1 MSTLAQ
7 KLIAARE
14 ENAIRVARDEQ
25 KRKEYEERRA
35 AEMRTSRMKLVDLIF
50 DSMVDKIERGE
61 LKPRMK
67 IGDYKKRKWITECL
81 DSLTVSGRPRPAPEN
96 FDIFNAMLNKLLAE
110 DLMITVD
117 HSWDGASNDFILV
130 GVEPIIKLK

>member
-1 MSTLAQ
+1 MPTLAE

-50 DSMVDKIERGE
+50 DSMVAKIERGE
-61 LKPRMK
+61 LNPRMK
-67 IGDYKKRKWITECL
+67 IYDCEKRKWIIECFDYIKL
-81 DSLTVSGRPRPAPEN
+81 GRHAPEN

-117 HSWDGASNDFILV
+117 HSWYDAGYDFIIV

>member
-1 MSTLAQ
+1 MPTLAE

-50 DSMVDKIERGE
+50 DSMVAKIERGE

-67 IGDYKKRKWITECL
+67 IGDCNKSKWISECFDYIKL
-81 DSLTVSGRPRPAPEN
+81 GRHAPEN

-117 HSWDGASNDFILV
+117 HSWYDAGYDFIIV

>member
-7 KLIAARE
+7 KLIKARE

-61 LKPRMK
+61 LQPRMK
-67 IGDYKKRKWITECL
+67 IGEFEKRKWISECL
-81 DSLTVSGRPRPAPEN
+81 DSMTATGRPQPEN
-96 FDIFNAMLNKLLAE
+96 FDIFNAMLNRLVAE
-110 DLMITVD
+110 DLMITID
-117 HSWDGASNDFILV
+117 HSWDSTDNDFILV

>member
-25 KRKEYEERRA
+25 KQKEYAERRA
-35 AEMRTSRMKLVDLIF
+35 AEMRTSRMKLVDLF
-50 DSMVDKIERGE
+50 YETMVSKIERGE
-61 LKPRMK
+61 LQPRMK
-67 IGDYKKRKWITECL
+67 IGEFEKRKWISECL
-81 DSLTVSGRPRPAPEN
+81 DSMTATGRPQPEN

-117 HSWDGASNDFILV
+117 HSWYDAGYDFIIV

>member
-1 MSTLAQ
+1 MSALDQ

-61 LKPRMK
+61 LQPRMK
-67 IGDYKKRKWITECL
+67 IGEFEKRKWISECL
-81 DSLTVSGRPRPAPEN
+81 DSMTATGRPQPEN
-96 FDIFNAMLNKLLAE
+96 FDIFNEMLNRLVAE
-110 DLMITVD
+110 DLMITID
-117 HSWDGASNDFILV
+117 HSWDSTDNDFILV

>member
-81 DSLTVSGRPRPAPEN
+81 DSLTATGRPAPEN

-117 HSWDGASNDFILV
+117 HSWDGAGNDFILV